1 MEPLTELNEGGEVCE
16 YGGELHLGYI
26 EFEVPVGFTSGDV
39 GNIYS
44 SDDQEGDMGTLGNV
58 REKRSPRQELQKM
71 PTCMGQSGVKEKRQT
86 DTIFSLLPA
95 ASCLPSLAL
104 AKVEWS
110 QNDL

>member
-58 REKRSPRQELQKM
+58 RGKVVRDKNSRKCQHAWDSLGSRRRDRLTPFF
-71 PTCMGQSGVKEKRQT
+71 S
-86 DTIFSLLPA
+86 FSLLLSACQVWLWP
-95 ASCLPSLAL
+95 
-104 AKVEWS
+104 K
-110 QNDL
+110 